1 MALLILALVARVPLG
16 DLETVK
22 DETTGVTIEVA
33 TMGASGDATR
43 GASEVAII
51 GASGFQRESAT
62 EVVTGVEL
70 TLTVLRPWSRLREKL
85 EVDGSKKLS
94 SNVDMERISESSINS
109 RSVGVVVGKDLR
121 TSSF

>member
-94 SNVDMERISESSINS
+94 SMERISESSINS